1 MGKRTPLYD
10 VYKDYPG
17 VKLVDFA
24 GWELPLHF
32 ETGIIAEHMCVRR
45 AAGLFDVSHMGE
57 IEIEGPDAVALVDW
71 LVTND
76 VASIN
81 VGQAVYTPMCYPHAG
96 VVDDLLVYRLAETRL
111 MLVVNAANTEKDLRW
126 ISRENPWMQ
135 SRNEVGGTGGE
146 GNVADLRI
154 TDRSDDTALIAF
166 QGPRASELLR
176 QAVGSVVDSISAF
189 EFVET
194 SEVFGRAVILSRT
207 GYTGEDGF
215 EIFAQ
220 SQDAA
225 HIWTSLM
232 ELGGGREVLPCGL
245 GARDTLR
252 IEARLPLYGQELSS
266 EISPLEGGLKP
277 FVKLEKSDFCGKAA
291 LLEMKNKGVPRS
303 LRGFR
308 MIDKGVPR
316 PGYSVYVGSK
326 KIGTVTSGLRSPM
339 LDAFVG
345 LVLADS
351 GVLEKGMT
359 IEIDDGRK
367 RKRAEVVA
375 TPFYRSRGR
384 KG

>member
-1 MGKRTPLYD
+1 MTKRTPLYEI
-10 VYKDYPG
+10 YKSYPG

-32 ETGIIAEHMCVRR
+32 EPGIIAEHMSVRT

-57 IEIEGPDAVALVDW
+57 IEIEGPHALELVDW

-76 VASIN
+76 VAAMS
-81 VGQAVYTPMCYPHAG
+81 VGQALYTPMCYPHGG
-96 VVDDLLVYRLAETRL
+96 VVDDLLVYRLAESKL

-126 ISRENPWMQ
+126 ISRENPWLQ
-135 SRNEVGGTGGE
+135 SRLTGNSSKQSPGDVGVRIS
-146 GNVADLRI
+146 NV
-154 TDRSDDTALIAF
+154 SDSIALIAF
-166 QGPRASELLR
+166 QGPKAADLLR
-176 QAVGSVVDSISAF
+176 QAAGPVVDSISSF

-194 SEVFGRAVILSRT
+194 SAIFGKPIILSRT

-215 EIFAQ
+215 EIFAPAPEAP
-220 SQDAA
+220 D
-225 HIWTSLM
+225 IWSSLM
-232 ELGGGREVLPCGL
+232 DLGRAHGVLPCGL

-252 IEARLPLYGQELSS
+252 IEARLPLYGQELSA
-266 EISPLEGGLKP
+266 EISPLEGGLKH
-277 FVKLEKSDFCGKAA
+277 FVKLEKSDFCGRAA
-291 LLEMKNKGVPRS
+291 LLEMEKKGVPRS

-316 PGYSVYVGSK
+316 PGYAVYVENRKVGS
-326 KIGTVTSGLRSPM
+326 VTSGLRSPM

-351 GVLEKGMT
+351 GVLKKGMT

-367 RKRAEVVA
+367 RKRAEIVA
-375 TPFYRSRGR
+375 TPFYRNTGG
-384 KG
+384 KT